1 MKIKHIFFDL
11 DHTLWD
17 FEANSRATFIKILK
31 ENKVDVNFEKFL
43 NYYKQINLEY
53 WRLFRNDAI
62 SKEKLRY
69 GRLKDTFDKINV
81 VVSDDMIHLLSED
94 YIKYLSSF
102 NKVFDGT
109 YEILDYLSK
118 KYTLHIITNGFSE
131 VQNLK
136 MVNSKLDIYF
146 EKIITSE
153 SVGVKKPNPKIF
165 QYALEQS
172 NAIPSECVMIGDSWE
187 ADIMGAKNFGIK
199 PIYCNFENQ
208 SVGESVISIE
218 NLFDLK
224 KYL

>member
-17 FEANSRATFIKILK
+17 FESNSKATFNKILK
-31 ENKVDVNFEKFL
+31 DNNININFEKFL
-43 NYYKQINLEY
+43 NYYKQINLDY

-69 GRLKDTFDKINV
+69 GRLKDTFEKINV
-81 VVSDDMIHLLSED
+81 QVSDQVIHTLSED
-94 YIKYLSSF
+94 YITYLSSF
-102 NKVFDGT
+102 NKVFEGT
-109 YEILDYLSK
+109 YEVLDYLNK

-136 MVNSKLDIYF
+136 MVNSKLDVYF
-146 EKIITSE
+146 DKIITSE
-153 SVGVKKPNPKIF
+153 SVGVKKPNPLIF
-165 QYALEQS
+165 KHALEQA
-172 NAIPSECVMIGDSWE
+172 NATAEESVMIGDSWE

-208 SVGESVISIE
+208 SVGESVLSIE
-218 NLFDLK
+218 NLLDLK

>member
-17 FEANSRATFIKILK
+17 FEANSKATFNKILK
-31 ENKVDVNFEKFL
+31 DNNININFEKFL
-43 NYYKQINLEY
+43 NYYKQINLDY

-69 GRLKDTFDKINV
+69 GRLKDTFEKINV
-81 VVSDDMIHLLSED
+81 QVSDQVIHTLSED
-94 YIKYLSSF
+94 YITYLSSF
-102 NKVFDGT
+102 NKVFEGT
-109 YEILDYLSK
+109 YEVLDYLNK

-136 MVNSKLDIYF
+136 MVNSKLDVYF
-146 EKIITSE
+146 DKIITSE
-153 SVGVKKPNPKIF
+153 SVGVKKPNPLIF
-165 QYALEQS
+165 KHALEQA
-172 NAIPSECVMIGDSWE
+172 NATAEESVMIGDSWE

-208 SVGESVISIE
+208 SVGESVLSIE
-218 NLFDLK
+218 NLLDLK

>member
-17 FEANSRATFIKILK
+17 FEANSRATFIKIIK
-31 ENKVDVNFEKFL
+31 DNNVNVDFEKFL
-43 NYYKQINLEY
+43 NYYKLVNLEY
-53 WRLFRNDAI
+53 WRLYRNNAI

-81 VVSDDMIHLLSED
+81 VVSDNTIHLLSEE
-94 YIKYLSSF
+94 YIKHLSSF

-109 YEILDYLSK
+109 YEILDYLSE

-146 EKIITSE
+146 ENIITSE
-153 SVGVKKPNPKIF
+153 SVGVKKPNPRIF
-165 QYALEQS
+165 QHALEQA
-172 NAIPSECVMIGDSWE
+172 NATSSESVMIGDSWE

-218 NLFDLK
+218 NLLDLK

>member
-17 FEANSRATFIKILK
+17 FEANSRATFIKIIK
-31 ENKVDVNFEKFL
+31 DNNVNVDFDKFL
-43 NYYKQINLEY
+43 NYYKSINLEY
-53 WRLFRNDAI
+53 WRLYRNNAI

-81 VVSDDMIHLLSED
+81 VVSDEMIDLLSVD
-94 YIKYLSSF
+94 YIKHLSSF

-109 YEILDYLSK
+109 YEILDYLSE

-136 MVNSKLDIYF
+136 MVNSKLDVYF

-153 SVGVKKPNPKIF
+153 LVGVKKPNPRIF
-165 QYALEQS
+165 QYALEQA
-172 NAIPSECVMIGDSWE
+172 NATSRESVMIGDSWE

-218 NLFDLK
+218 NLLDLK